1 MRKYY
6 RLNNSTGLSKGPL
19 LLHTISESTDL
30 TTPNRPAVSTVPH
43 ESTIFLAILLAI
55 TACMMVVLGFLTV
68 RVFQRYWIIR
78 EEERFIEEAHA
89 AIVQAGKLLLDFAV
103 FRVIVVCFA
112 FTFKNVICVCVCF
125 FSHDGHE

>member
-6 RLNNSTGLSKGPL
+6 RLNNSTGLSKEQL
-19 LLHTISESTDL
+19 LLHTISEFSDL

-55 TACMMVVLGFLTV
+55 TACMMVILGFLTF
-68 RVFQRYWIIR
+68 RVFQRYWVIR

-89 AIVQAGKLLLDFAV
+89 AIVQADLEAAV
-103 FRVIVVCFA
+103 PISEPITWTPIRQPRRLSEP
-112 FTFKNVICVCVCF
+112 NR
-125 FSHDGHE
+125 